1 MDLENRARNLGPN
14 APTGKHNA
22 PLPLDSA
29 SSESTH
35 RQPQPEQSTQQPELG
50 QAAEGEEDE
59 ELKGQK
65 NLDHAKKLEIVRTI
79 LQAGEDPKT
88 IIKALENSIPQ
99 DMALNWRSI
108 QSVLHPDRWRSPEEK
123 EEAQK
128 AFQSTYS
135 IVKRCFNPC

>member
-14 APTGKHNA
+14 APTGKYNA
-22 PLPLDSA
+22 PLPLDSV

-35 RQPQPEQSTQQPELG
+35 RQPQPEQSTQQPDLG
-50 QAAEGEEDE
+50 QVAEGEEDE

-65 NLDHAKKLEIVRTI
+65 NLDHAKRLEIVKTI

-128 AFQSTYS
+128 AFQSAYS
-135 IVKRCFNPC
+135 IGKRFLNPC